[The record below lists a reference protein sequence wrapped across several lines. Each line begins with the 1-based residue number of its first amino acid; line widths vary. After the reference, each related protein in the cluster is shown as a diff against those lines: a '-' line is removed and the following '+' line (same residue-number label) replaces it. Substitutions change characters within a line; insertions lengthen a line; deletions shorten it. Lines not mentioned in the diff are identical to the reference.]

1 MWVSREKRKA
11 LERKVAV
18 LEEEQLTI
26 KKYLEENITSNKEL
40 IRIVVKLRAELLG
53 TKIIDTN
60 TTE

>member
-1 MWVSREKRKA
+1 MWVSREKMKA

-40 IRIVVKLRAELLG
+40 IRIVVKLRAELSG

>member
-40 IRIVVKLRAELLG
+40 IRIVAKLRAELLG